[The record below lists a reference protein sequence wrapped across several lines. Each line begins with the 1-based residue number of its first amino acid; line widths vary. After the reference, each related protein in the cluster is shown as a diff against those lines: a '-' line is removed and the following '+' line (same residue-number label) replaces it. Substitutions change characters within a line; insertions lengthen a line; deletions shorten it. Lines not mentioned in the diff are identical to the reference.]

1 MVYVKSILQK
11 MIDVH
16 EATTLIRDMV
26 PIMNPDEDYLT
37 IVAAEEKI
45 ASSEAKRK
53 KELEEAH
60 ACLKSQSRVLETAR
74 ISCTRPSS
82 VPSEEAHT
90 ATINELDSSRLSLG
104 KAISDA
110 EALAASREAELSTLK
125 EEARRLELYDPAAE
139 HEKELDGSA
148 LRLAIFKGLGFEP
161 IAEKDGNI
169 NKMLIRSQSGDVHVV
184 DFTDGKTDFEY
195 TQLLWKLVNS

>member
-1 MVYVKSILQK
+1 MV
-11 MIDVH
+11 DVH
-16 EATTLIRDMV
+16 EAITLIRDML

-37 IVAAEEKI
+37 IVAAEERI

-60 ACLKSQSRVLETAR
+60 ANLKSLTRVLEAAR

-82 VPSEEAHT
+82 VPSEEAHA
-90 ATINELDSSRLSLG
+90 ATMNELDSSRLSLA

-110 EALAASREAELSTLK
+110 ETLAANREAELSRLK
-125 EEARRLELYDPAAE
+125 EEARKLELYDPAVE

-148 LRLAIFKGLGFEP
+148 LRLAIFKGMGFEP
-161 IAEKDGNI
+161 IAEKDGSI
-169 NKMLIRSQSGDVHVV
+169 NKMLVRAQSGDVHIV
-184 DFTDGKTDFEY
+184 DFSDGKTDLEY

>member
-1 MVYVKSILQK
+1 MV
-11 MIDVH
+11 DVH
-16 EATTLIRDMV
+16 EAITLIRDML

-37 IVAAEEKI
+37 IVAAEEKT
-45 ASSEAKRK
+45 ASSEARRK

-60 ACLKSQSRVLETAR
+60 VNLKALTRALEAAR

-82 VPSEEAHT
+82 VPSEEAHA
-90 ATINELDSSRLSLG
+90 ATMNELDNSRLSLA

-110 EALAASREAELSTLK
+110 EALAANREAELSVLK

-161 IAEKDGNI
+161 IVEKDGSI
-169 NKMLIRSQSGDVHVV
+169 NKILVRAQSGDVHIV
-184 DFTDGKTDFEY
+184 DFSDGRTDLEY
-195 TQLLWKLVNS
+195 TQLLWRLVNS

>member
-1 MVYVKSILQK
+1 

-16 EATTLIRDMV
+16 EATTLIHDML

-53 KELEEAH
+53 KELEEGHAH
-60 ACLKSQSRVLETAR
+60 LKSLTRVLEAAR

-82 VPSEEAHT
+82 FPSEEAHA
-90 ATINELDSSRLSLG
+90 ATMNELDSSRLSLA

-110 EALAASREAELSTLK
+110 ETLAANREAELSRLK
-125 EEARRLELYDPAAE
+125 DEARQLEVYDPAAE

-148 LRLAIFKGLGFEP
+148 LRLAIFKGMGFEP
-161 IAEKDGNI
+161 IVEKDGSI
-169 NKMLIRSQSGDVHVV
+169 NKMLVRSQSGDVHIV
-184 DFTDGKTDFEY
+184 DFSDGKTDFEY
-195 TQLLWKLVNS
+195 TQLIWRLVNS

>member
-1 MVYVKSILQK
+1 ML
-11 MIDVH
+11 
-16 EATTLIRDMV
+16 

-60 ACLKSQSRVLETAR
+60 AHLKGWCLDLEFIPHSTALVALSRVLEAAR

-82 VPSEEAHT
+82 IPSEEAHT
-90 ATINELDSSRLSLG
+90 ATMNELDSGRLSLA

-110 EALAASREAELSTLK
+110 EALAANREAELSTLK
-125 EEARRLELYDPAAE
+125 EETRRLELYDPAAE
-139 HEKELDGSA
+139 HEKELDGS
-148 LRLAIFKGLGFEP
+148 
-161 IAEKDGNI
+161 
-169 NKMLIRSQSGDVHVV
+169 
-184 DFTDGKTDFEY
+184 T
-195 TQLLWKLVNS
+195 

>member
-1 MVYVKSILQK
+1 
-11 MIDVH
+11 MIDIC
-16 EATTLIRDMV
+16 EATTLIRDML
-26 PIMNPDEDYLT
+26 PIMNPDDDYLT

-53 KELEEAH
+53 KELDEAH
-60 ACLKSQSRVLETAR
+60 ANLKSLTRVLEAAR

-82 VPSEEAHT
+82 VASEEAHA
-90 ATINELDSSRLSLG
+90 ATMNELDSSRLSLA

-110 EALAASREAELSTLK
+110 ETLAANREAELSKLK
-125 EEARRLELYDPAAE
+125 EEARKLELCDPAVE

-148 LRLAIFKGLGFEP
+148 LRLAIYKGMGFEP
-161 IAEKDGNI
+161 IVEKDDSI
-169 NKMLIRSQSGDVHVV
+169 NKMLVRAQSGDVHVV